1 MWQDVACGMKS
12 KPTEPKT
19 HKGVLLQIAL
29 YLLAG
34 VMLFYS
40 VMLVFTS
47 NFNMGNL
54 IVWILTAAC
63 CVYALCH
70 QRLNAWFTG
79 PLIGRITL
87 AVLICGAVFYAGMMA
102 FVAFSGYANP
112 PTGNEKVVIVLGAGL
127 RKDKPSLLLRYR
139 LDKAYEFAQSHPDTL
154 VITTGG
160 QGRDEWVPEG
170 QAMRDYLIEK
180 GLSPDRVV
188 AETKSTS
195 TEENFAFARQILEEM
210 GVDADQPIVY
220 VTNAFH
226 CYRGG
231 KYAQMAGF
239 TQVSAL
245 PAGIPLRSIP
255 TCYLREVFA
264 VLYYWVFRSSESGLM
279 QNMVGIL
286 SLNKKFFYK

>member
-1 MWQDVACGMKS
+1 M
-12 KPTEPKT
+12 
-19 HKGVLLQIAL
+19 QIIL
-29 YLLAG
+29 YLIAA

-40 VMLVFTS
+40 VMLVLTS

-63 CVYALCH
+63 CVYAIWH
-70 QRLNAWFTG
+70 KSLNAWFTG
-79 PLIGRITL
+79 TAVGRVALVFL
-87 AVLICGAVFYAGMMA
+87 ACGTVFYAGMLI
-102 FVAFSGYANP
+102 FVACSGYANP

-139 LDKAYEFAQSHPDTL
+139 LDKAYEFAQAHPDVL
-154 VITTGG
+154 VVTTGG

-195 TEENFAFARQILEEM
+195 TEENFLFARQILEQR
-210 GVDADQPIVY
+210 GIHVNQPIVY

-231 KYAQMAGF
+231 KYAEMAGF
-239 TQVSAL
+239 TQAAAL
-245 PAGIPLRSIP
+245 PAGIPLRSVP

>member
-1 MWQDVACGMKS
+1 M
-12 KPTEPKT
+12 
-19 HKGVLLQIAL
+19 QIAL
-29 YLLAG
+29 YVLAG

-54 IVWILTAAC
+54 IVWVLTAAC
-63 CVYALCH
+63 CVYAVWH
-70 QRLNAWFTG
+70 RQLNAWFTG
-79 PLIGRITL
+79 PLAGRITL
-87 AVLICGAVFYAGMMA
+87 AVLVCGAVFYAGMLA

-112 PTGNEKVVIVLGAGL
+112 PAGNEKVVIVLGAGL

-139 LDKAYEFAQSHPDTL
+139 LDKAYEFAQAHPDAL

-188 AETKSTS
+188 PETKSTS

-210 GVDADQPIVY
+210 GIDADQPIVY

-231 KYAQMAGF
+231 KYASMAGF